1 MHAYDLST
9 AVRECVSCH
18 RCYDSTAQFC
28 SDCLVE
34 LVGVELIPR
43 LINERYRLDQVLNHG
58 ELGTVFAATDQQSGQ
73 PVAVKVIRA
82 GVVADPRAQD
92 RFRREAGLAAGLN
105 HPQITAVYDFGM
117 LHDASAYTVTELI
130 GGSALHTLR
139 HELKGTARFTPARAV
154 AVLSEVADALSA
166 AHKAGLVHRELKPEK
181 IALLSVSDQAPPQ
194 VKLFDFGFARVASG
208 HSLAEHTEAEAKMKG
223 QRIGT
228 PTYLSPE
235 QVRGEEPDL
244 RADIYSLGA
253 IGYEMLAGR
262 PPFIAKNGSELGHKH
277 LTERPRPLR
286 AVNVEVNA
294 LLEAA
299 ILKALEK
306 EPAQRQQRAAEFKS
320 DLLAA
325 MQLG

>member
-1 MHAYDLST
+1 MHAHDLST

-28 SDCLVE
+28 PDCLVE

-43 LINERYRLDQVLNHG
+43 LINERYRLDRVLNHG
-58 ELGTVFAATDQQSGQ
+58 ELGIVFAATDQQSGQ
-73 PVAVKVIRA
+73 QVAVKVIRA
-82 GVVADPRAQD
+82 GAIADPRAQD
-92 RFRREAGLAAGLN
+92 RFCREAQLAAGLN
-105 HPQITAVYDFGM
+105 HPQLTAVYNFGM

-130 GGSALHTLR
+130 AGPALRTLR
-139 HELKGTARFTPARAV
+139 HELKGASRFAPARAV
-154 AVLSEVADALSA
+154 AVLAEIADALSA

-181 IALLSVSDQAPPQ
+181 IALLSALDQNPPQ
-194 VKLFDFGFARVASG
+194 VKLFDFGFARIASG
-208 HSLAEHTEAEAKMKG
+208 HSLAEKAAAKAKG
-223 QRIGT
+223 QHMSA

-253 IGYEMLAGR
+253 IGYEMMAGR
-262 PPFIAKNGSELGHKH
+262 PPFIAQGASELGRKH
-277 LTERPRPLR
+277 LTEKPRPLR
-286 AVNVEVNA
+286 AVNAEVNA

-299 ILKALEK
+299 ILRALEK